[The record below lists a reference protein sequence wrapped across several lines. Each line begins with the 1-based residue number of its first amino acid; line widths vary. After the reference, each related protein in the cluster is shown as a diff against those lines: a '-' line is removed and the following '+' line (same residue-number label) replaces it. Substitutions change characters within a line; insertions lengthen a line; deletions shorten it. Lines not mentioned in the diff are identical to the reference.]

1 MEVIVVVA
9 IISAVSAL
17 LVSVLT
23 HIKYSSC
30 RKLEFE
36 IVTKAQTPTRTS
48 FQAERPEISAP
59 IPNYKLVSEP
69 IPIPKLEKK
78 PLLSGF

>member
-30 RKLEFE
+30 RKGEFE
-36 IVTKAQTPTRTS
+36 ITTKAQTPTRTS
-48 FQAERPEISAP
+48 FQAEIPKISA
-59 IPNYKLVSEP
+59 P

>member
-1 MEVIVVVA
+1 METIVIVAV
-9 IISAVSAL
+9 ISSVSAL

-30 RKLEFE
+30 KQGQFE
-36 IVTKAQTPTRTS
+36 ITTKAQTPTRTS

>member
-1 MEVIVVVA
+1 MEVLVVVSF
-9 IISAVSAL
+9 ISAVSAL

-30 RKLEFE
+30 KKGQFE
-36 IVTKAQTPTRTS
+36 ITTKALTPTRAS

-59 IPNYKLVSEP
+59 IP
-69 IPIPKLEKK
+69 IPKQEKK